1 MTWLTT
7 LYRSK
12 EQRKTKMA
20 EHKIVL
26 KIEEVE
32 TGETDCKGTSVGCKY
47 VGENKDGITPT
58 LAMSGIGAILST
70 VCDDEDFV
78 KQIVDMVGKKTLK
91 NYSSCERGN
100 SFEEVMEK
108 RSKKNAIS
116 DALDSFMRLAND
128 ERWVKFITGKE
139 CGRMSGANKDTRRHI
154 AAFIAVVCKTLHD
167 ATGDDKEGDA
177 LTTLF
182 FDQCLGL
189 NSDED

>member
-1 MTWLTT
+1 
-7 LYRSK
+7 
-12 EQRKTKMA
+12 MA

-26 KIEEVE
+26 KIKEIE
-32 TGETDCKGTSVGCKY
+32 TGETDFKGTAVGCKY
-47 VGENKDGITPT
+47 VGENKDCITPE
-58 LAMSGIGAILST
+58 LAMSGIGAMLST

-91 NYSSCERGN
+91 NYASCESGD

-108 RSKKNAIS
+108 RGKKNAVS
-116 DALDSFMRLAND
+116 DALDSFMKLASD

-154 AAFIAVVCKTLHD
+154 AAFIAVVCKSLRD
-167 ATGDDKEGDA
+167 ATGDDKEGNS
-177 LTTLF
+177 LTNLF